1 MSKPALKKELSKLT
15 KEQLVAHILNLYDN
29 NQSVKEFYNFYLN
42 PKDEQE
48 LAKKYKKIIRKEF
61 NVENPMKSTEKF
73 SVAKRAI
80 SDFKNLQPSPESLAD
95 VMLYLPESACE
106 LTALYGDFS
115 EQFYSATY
123 NNYRVALDFL
133 ADQNL
138 LDDFKLRAERC
149 VEWAASCG
157 YGFAD
162 DIANIFYEYY
172 TDLINYDQKNAP
184 LL

>member
-1 MSKPALKKELSKLT
+1 MSKPTLKKELSKLS
-15 KEQLVAHILNLYDN
+15 KEKLIAHILDLYDKN
-29 NQSVKEFYNFYLN
+29 SSVKEFYKFYLN
-42 PKDEQE
+42 PTNEKE

-80 SDFKNLQPSPESLAD
+80 SDFKNLQPSPEYLAD

-115 EQFYSATY
+115 EQFYNSAY
-123 NNYRVALDFL
+123 NNFKTVLEFL
-133 ADQNL
+133 AKHEL
-138 LDDFKLRAERC
+138 LEQFRPRTEQC
-149 VEWAASCG
+149 VTWASNCG

-162 DIANIFYEYY
+162 EMEYIFFQYY
-172 TDLINYDQKNAP
+172 
-184 LL
+184 